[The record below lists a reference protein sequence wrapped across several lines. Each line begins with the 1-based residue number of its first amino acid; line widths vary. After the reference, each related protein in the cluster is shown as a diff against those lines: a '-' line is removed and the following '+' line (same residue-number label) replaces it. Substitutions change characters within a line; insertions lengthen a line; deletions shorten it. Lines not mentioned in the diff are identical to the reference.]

1 MHNRPKAFVEHC
13 LHRLVNAEDVD
24 TPKQMSEGMYNIS
37 GYITK
42 LGNATEMPSC
52 DCIDWKSHHWP
63 CKHIFKA
70 ISVCSWDALSVL
82 IRQSQYLTIDNYCV
96 DKNLI
101 DVSQCTVPATHCDE
115 MSLSNIGEEITTVGD
130 VACECRELLQEITT
144 CTYSDLTVDCLQML
158 RDSLSATLKTLRS
171 QLPSEHGLAFLPQK
185 RKRRDVPKQFT
196 KRRLHSTVDMSQ
208 ADSLSANAMNNKDD
222 RVMESSAVVEMTSD
236 VIEIEVSHKDTAVPV
251 LSTDSKEVDSSS
263 VHALK
268 NKDDRVME
276 SSAEVEMK
284 SNDDSESDAFH
295 KSSLSM
301 SESTH
306 SKQAHGMCADELSD
320 EVLITAAR
328 QHESQASEAQGSQC
342 CDVENDDKMVTPI
355 EIHDEDEDTYGDESV
370 VNKSIARVSLNNCYI
385 TVLNVVLTVNTI
397 FFS

>member
-222 RVMESSAVVEMTSD
+222 RVMESSA
-236 VIEIEVSHKDTAVPV
+236 
-251 LSTDSKEVDSSS
+251 
-263 VHALK
+263 
-268 NKDDRVME
+268 
-276 SSAEVEMK
+276 EVEMK

-385 TVLNVVLTVNTI
+385 IVLNVVLTVNTI